1 MKKRIKKFIMFA
13 FLVCFCVAEGGRF
26 VNIPDTAYAKG
37 AAKSIVVTGG
47 NASAGTGNCN
57 IQIEGNDKLDIT
69 GRMFNIYKIFDAIRS
84 EDGASIRY
92 VMNPDYKNE
101 IKQVVV
107 DMSKTHG
114 KTQYT
119 LEQVNDEIAVDF
131 IMSIS
136 KYPVEADNG
145 VYREFIDNLKEKI
158 KTMSSDYVVN
168 VKSPDAANKCTISGL
183 DYGYYLV
190 DEITYLEDKHTA
202 SSICLVTTT
211 DPGANVKLK
220 GDYPSIIKK
229 IQEDDPC
236 NDIADENRWNDIG
249 DYEIGQTI
257 PFKFET
263 YAPDMKGYL
272 TYDMSIC
279 DEMDPCIGVDLD
291 SVVITIEGKD
301 VNGANKK
308 YKLKPEELDIDYVGL
323 EEETNPNPE
332 PDDDVELS
340 LKPMAAD
347 PVCELNI
354 YLDNIKGI
362 IVREFL
368 TNSNG
373 EVNENY
379 GQKITVNYNGFLK
392 DEAALRP
399 GRPGFENDVY
409 MYFYNDPDY
418 DVKYKYG
425 KTPTDTVVCFTY
437 GVSINKVNDKGTHL
451 KDAGFRLYR
460 DKECKQEVCIKK
472 FQDRYVV
479 KNADKATQAE
489 IQNSCEIITGADGN
503 AVVVGL
509 DAGTYYV
516 KETTAPKGYYPLI
529 KPIEIKVQPKL
540 TSKRDD
546 YIKGEGSANTLISLG
561 GTAHIET
568 LSNTVFTGK
577 DIVLLP
583 SENMGL
589 MNLDVLNKINSVLP
603 RTGTSAA
610 LILSLSGM
618 ALMVTVLVFKKK
630 NKN

>member
-13 FLVCFCVAEGGRF
+13 FLVCFCVTQGGRF
-26 VNIPDTAYAKG
+26 VNTPDTAFAKG
-37 AAKSIVVTGG
+37 AAKSIVVTDG
-47 NASAGTGNCN
+47 NASAGTGSCN

-69 GRMFNIYKIFDAIRS
+69 GRLFNVYKIFDAVRS

-92 VMNPDYKNE
+92 IMNSDYKNE

-107 DMSKTHG
+107 EMSKTHG

-119 LEQVNDEIAVDF
+119 LGQVNDEIAVDF

-145 VYREFIDNLKEKI
+145 VYREFIDKLKAKI
-158 KTMSSDYVVN
+158 KSVSSDYVVN
-168 VKSPDAANKCTISGL
+168 VKSPDATNKCTITGF

-202 SSICLVTTT
+202 SSVCLVTTT
-211 DPGANVKLK
+211 DPNANVKLK
-220 GDYPSIIKK
+220 GDYPFIIKK

-236 NDIADENRWNDIG
+236 KDIVDKNRWNDIG

-263 YAPDMKGYL
+263 IAPDMKGYL

-291 SVVITIEGKD
+291 SLLITIEGKD
-301 VNGANKK
+301 SNGANKI
-308 YKLKPEELDIDYVGL
+308 YKLKPNELDADYVGL
-323 EEETNPNPE
+323 DEEVPPE
-332 PDDDVELS
+332 IDDNTERS
-340 LKPMAAD
+340 LKPMAVE

-373 EVNENY
+373 VVNEKY

-437 GVSINKVNDKGTHL
+437 GVSINKVNNKGTNL

-460 DKECKQEVCIKK
+460 DKDCSQEVCITK

-479 KNADKATQAE
+479 KNADKATPAE
-489 IQNSCEIITGADGN
+489 IQNSCEIITGPDGN

-540 TSKRDD
+540 TSKRDS
-546 YIKGEGSANTLISLG
+546 YIKGEGAANTLISLG

-568 LSNTVFTGK
+568 LSNTIFTEK

-583 SENMGL
+583 SQNMGL
-589 MNLDVLNKINSVLP
+589 INLDVLNKTNPVLP
-603 RTGTSAA
+603 KTGTSAA
-610 LILSLSGM
+610 LILSISGM
-618 ALMVTVLVFKKK
+618 ALMVTVLIFKKK